1 MVQPSQLPGTVT
13 IAALPSGGF
22 IFLAVLV
29 ALWRGF
35 VTAAKHQLGVEEGQL
50 LGVPLEVAQVD
61 HQVGLLLLDGLD
73 HAAGVAVGVGKH
85 KNFQKSHLTSSGA
98 YTGMKSSWKGDPV

>member
-1 MVQPSQLPGTVT
+1 MGQEDAPPLKGD
-13 IAALPSGGF
+13 LLDGGDRGP
-22 IFLAVLV
+22 AVAV
-29 ALWRGF
+29 AG
-35 VTAAKHQLGVEEGQL
+35 HGDHGQLGVEEGQL

>member
-1 MVQPSQLPGTVT
+1 MVQPSQLPGH
-13 IAALPSGGF
+13 GDHG
-22 IFLAVLV
+22 
-29 ALWRGF
+29 
-35 VTAAKHQLGVEEGQL
+35 QLGIEEGQL

-85 KNFQKSHLTSSGA
+85 KDLQICHLTYCAA
-98 YTGMKSSWKGDPV
+98 YTEAETSLGVSKNAA